1 MGMKN
6 DANGRLTPVPG
17 YLTEQIHAMLT
28 IHADD
33 NLPKVEVSLI
43 IYQIYSGAAII
54 QQLQITHLFF
64 ALRLKAS
71 RMFGCVSFWGGVW
84 LFR

>member
-1 MGMKN
+1 MLVLYTGGTMGMKN

-43 IYQIYSGAAII
+43 TPGS
-54 QQLQITHLFF
+54 
-64 ALRLKAS
+64 
-71 RMFGCVSFWGGVW
+71 
-84 LFR
+84 